1 MKLKCTNVLV
11 TIAMI
16 CSVLAMI
23 MNWIIYFGP
32 QDKYVQSFGVDVNT
46 ERIFDVRCII
56 CPILIVALYILAC
69 TITRKSQKKRTGLAI
84 SVIVLVS
91 HIILNVLN
99 VVCVVA
105 VNRKYAFFY
114 GASVLAKA
122 SILNN
127 MRNFMEKPFHIL
139 AMIFLAITIGT
150 LCGRDN
156 NMQQT
161 PYYGDPTYQMPTMDI
176 TRSLNPDNHHKI
188 EKGVYTV

>member
-32 QDKYVQSFGVDVNT
+32 QDKYIQSFGVDVNN
-46 ERIFDVRCII
+46 ERIFDIRCII
-56 CPILIVALYILAC
+56 CPILTVGLYILAC
-69 TITRKSQKKRTGLAI
+69 TITRKSQKKRTGLTI

-99 VVCVVA
+99 AIWVVA
-105 VNRKYAFFY
+105 VNRKYSFFY
-114 GASVLAKA
+114 GASELAKA

-161 PYYGDPTYQMPTMDI
+161 PYYGDPMYQMPNL
-176 TRSLNPDNHHKI
+176 SLIHI
-188 EKGVYTV
+188 

>member
-32 QDKYVQSFGVDVNT
+32 QDKYIQSFGVDVNN
-46 ERIFDVRCII
+46 ERIFDIRCII
-56 CPILIVALYILAC
+56 CPILTVGLYILAC
-69 TITRKSQKKRTGLAI
+69 TITRKSQKKRTGLTI
-84 SVIVLVS
+84 SIVVLVS

-99 VVCVVA
+99 VVSVVA

-161 PYYGDPTYQMPTMDI
+161 PYYGDPMYQMPNNGYNTQPQ
-176 TRSLNPDNHHKI
+176 SCLL
-188 EKGVYTV
+188 YTSPSPRD

>member
-32 QDKYVQSFGVDVNT
+32 QDKYVQYVQSFGVDVNT
-46 ERIFDVRCII
+46 ERIFDIRSII
-56 CPILIVALYILAC
+56 CTILTVGLYILAC
-69 TITRKSQKKRTGLAI
+69 TITRKSQKKRTGLTI
-84 SVIVLVS
+84 SIIVLVS

-99 VVCVVA
+99 AIWVIA
-105 VNRKYAFFY
+105 VNRKYAVFY
-114 GASVLAKA
+114 GALELAKA

-127 MRNFMEKPFHIL
+127 MRNVMEKPFHIL

-161 PYYGDPTYQMPTMDI
+161 PYYGDPMYQMPNNGYNTQPQSEQ
-176 TRSLNPDNHHKI
+176 SL
-188 EKGVYTV
+188 

>member
-11 TIAMI
+11 IIAMI

-56 CPILIVALYILAC
+56 CPILTVGLYILAC
-69 TITRKSQKKRTGLAI
+69 TITRKSQKKRTGLTI
-84 SVIVLVS
+84 SIVVLVS

-99 VVCVVA
+99 AIWVVA
-105 VNRKYAFFY
+105 VNRKYSFFY
-114 GASVLAKA
+114 GASELAKA

-161 PYYGDPTYQMPTMDI
+161 PYYGDPMYQMPSNGYNTQPQSGQ
-176 TRSLNPDNHHKI
+176 SL
-188 EKGVYTV
+188 

>member
-32 QDKYVQSFGVDVNT
+32 QDKYVQSFGVDVNN
-46 ERIFDVRCII
+46 ERIFDIRCII
-56 CPILIVALYILAC
+56 CPILTAGLYILAC

-91 HIILNVLN
+91 HIILNVFN

-105 VNRKYAFFY
+105 VNR
-114 GASVLAKA
+114 
-122 SILNN
+122 
-127 MRNFMEKPFHIL
+127 
-139 AMIFLAITIGT
+139 
-150 LCGRDN
+150 GR
-156 NMQQT
+156 QCW
-161 PYYGDPTYQMPTMDI
+161 
-176 TRSLNPDNHHKI
+176 RKLRF
-188 EKGVYTV
+188 

>member
-32 QDKYVQSFGVDVNT
+32 QDKYVQFFGVDVNN
-46 ERIFDVRCII
+46 ERIFDIRCII
-56 CPILIVALYILAC
+56 CPILTVGLYIL
-69 TITRKSQKKRTGLAI
+69 
-84 SVIVLVS
+84 
-91 HIILNVLN
+91 
-99 VVCVVA
+99 VCVVA

-156 NMQQT
+156 NIQQT
-161 PYYGDPTYQMPTMDI
+161 PYYGDPMYQMPNNGYNTQPQSGQ
-176 TRSLNPDNHHKI
+176 SL
-188 EKGVYTV
+188 

>member
-46 ERIFDVRCII
+46 ERIFDIRCII
-56 CPILIVALYILAC
+56 CP
-69 TITRKSQKKRTGLAI
+69 
-84 SVIVLVS
+84 
-91 HIILNVLN
+91 
-99 VVCVVA
+99 
-105 VNRKYAFFY
+105 
-114 GASVLAKA
+114 
-122 SILNN
+122 ILNN

-161 PYYGDPTYQMPTMDI
+161 PYYGDPMYQMPNNGYNTQPQSGQ
-176 TRSLNPDNHHKI
+176 SL
-188 EKGVYTV
+188 

>member
-1 MKLKCTNVLV
+1 MKLKCANVLV

-32 QDKYVQSFGVDVNT
+32 QDKYVQFFGVDVNN
-46 ERIFDVRCII
+46 ERIFDIRCII
-56 CPILIVALYILAC
+56 CPILTVGLYILAC

-156 NMQQT
+156 NIQQT
-161 PYYGDPTYQMPTMDI
+161 PYYGDPMYQMPNNGYNTQPQSGQ
-176 TRSLNPDNHHKI
+176 SL
-188 EKGVYTV
+188 

>member
-46 ERIFDVRCII
+46 ERIFDIRSII
-56 CPILIVALYILAC
+56 CPILTVGLYILAC

-84 SVIVLVS
+84 SVIILVS

-150 LCGRDN
+150 LCGKDN
-156 NMQQT
+156 NVQPQS
-161 PYYGDPTYQMPTMDI
+161 GQ
-176 TRSLNPDNHHKI
+176 SL
-188 EKGVYTV
+188 

>member
-1 MKLKCTNVLV
+1 
-11 TIAMI
+11 MI
-16 CSVLAMI
+16 
-23 MNWIIYFGP
+23 N
-32 QDKYVQSFGVDVNT
+32 N
-46 ERIFDVRCII
+46 ERIFDILRII
-56 CPILIVALYILAC
+56 CLILTVGLYILAC

-139 AMIFLAITIGT
+139 AMIFLG
-150 LCGRDN
+150 
-156 NMQQT
+156 
-161 PYYGDPTYQMPTMDI
+161 
-176 TRSLNPDNHHKI
+176 NHDWNVMR
-188 EKGVYTV
+188 KG

>member
-32 QDKYVQSFGVDVNT
+32 QDKYVQFFGVDVNT
-46 ERIFDVRCII
+46 ERILDIRSII
-56 CPILIVALYILAC
+56 CPILTVGLYILAC

-84 SVIVLVS
+84 SIVVLVS

-99 VVCVVA
+99 AVWVVA
-105 VNRKYAFFY
+105 VNRKYSFFY
-114 GASVLAKA
+114 GASELAKA

-161 PYYGDPTYQMPTMDI
+161 HTMVIRCTKCRTMGI
-176 TRSLNPDNHHKI
+176 TRNLNLDNHYKT

>member
-32 QDKYVQSFGVDVNT
+32 QGKYVQFFGVDVNN
-46 ERIFDVRCII
+46 ERIFDIRCII
-56 CPILIVALYILAC
+56 CPILTVGLYILAC

-84 SVIVLVS
+84 SIVVLVS

-99 VVCVVA
+99 VIWVVA
-105 VNRKYAFFY
+105 VNRKYSFYY
-114 GASVLAKA
+114 GASELAKA

-161 PYYGDPTYQMPTMDI
+161 PYYGDPMYQMPSNGYNTQPQSGQ
-176 TRSLNPDNHHKI
+176 SL
-188 EKGVYTV
+188 

>member
-32 QDKYVQSFGVDVNT
+32 QDKYVQSFGVDVNN
-46 ERIFDVRCII
+46 ERIFDIRCII
-56 CPILIVALYILAC
+56 CPILTAGLYILAC

-91 HIILNVLN
+91 HIILNVFN

-105 VNRKYAFFY
+105 VTGNMPFFMGRQCWRKLRF
-114 GASVLAKA
+114 
-122 SILNN
+122 
-127 MRNFMEKPFHIL
+127 
-139 AMIFLAITIGT
+139 
-150 LCGRDN
+150 
-156 NMQQT
+156 
-161 PYYGDPTYQMPTMDI
+161 
-176 TRSLNPDNHHKI
+176 
-188 EKGVYTV
+188 

>member
-16 CSVLAMI
+16 WSVLAMI

-32 QDKYVQSFGVDVNT
+32 QDKYVQYVQSFGVDVNT
-46 ERIFDVRCII
+46 ERIFDIRSII
-56 CPILIVALYILAC
+56 CPILTVGLYILAC
-69 TITRKSQKKRTGLAI
+69 TITRKSQKKRTGLTI

-99 VVCVVA
+99 AIWVIV
-105 VNRKYAFFY
+105 VNRKYAVFY
-114 GASVLAKA
+114 GALELAKA

-127 MRNFMEKPFHIL
+127 MRNVMEKPFHIL

-150 LCGRDN
+150 LCGKDN
-156 NMQQT
+156 NVQPQSEQVER
-161 PYYGDPTYQMPTMDI
+161 YAQNGV
-176 TRSLNPDNHHKI
+176 SLNI
-188 EKGVYTV
+188 I

>member
-11 TIAMI
+11 IIAMI

-32 QDKYVQSFGVDVNT
+32 QDKYVQSFGVDACTVLNFDFVCM
-46 ERIFDVRCII
+46 IFS
-56 CPILIVALYILAC
+56 ILTVCLYILAC
-69 TITRKSQKKRTGLAI
+69 TITRKSQKKRTGLTI
-84 SVIVLVS
+84 SIVVLVS

-99 VVCVVA
+99 AIWVVA
-105 VNRKYAFFY
+105 VNRKYSFFY
-114 GASVLAKA
+114 GASELAKA

-150 LCGRDN
+150 LCGKDN
-156 NMQQT
+156 NVQQT
-161 PYYGDPTYQMPTMDI
+161 PYYGDPMYQMPNNGYNTQPQSGQ
-176 TRSLNPDNHHKI
+176 SL
-188 EKGVYTV
+188 

>member
-32 QDKYVQSFGVDVNT
+32 QDKYIQSFGVDVNN
-46 ERIFDVRCII
+46 ERIFDIRCII
-56 CPILIVALYILAC
+56 CPILTVGLYILAC

-99 VVCVVA
+99 VVSVVA

-122 SILNN
+122 SILYN

-161 PYYGDPTYQMPTMDI
+161 PYYGDPMYQMPNNGYNTQPQS
-176 TRSLNPDNHHKI
+176 RQSL
-188 EKGVYTV
+188 

>member
-32 QDKYVQSFGVDVNT
+32 QDKYIQSFGVDVNN
-46 ERIFDVRCII
+46 ERIFDIRCII
-56 CPILIVALYILAC
+56 CPILTVGLYILAC
-69 TITRKSQKKRTGLAI
+69 TITRKSQKKRTGLTI
-84 SVIVLVS
+84 SIVVLVS

-99 VVCVVA
+99 VVSVVA

-161 PYYGDPTYQMPTMDI
+161 PYYGDPMYQMP
-176 TRSLNPDNHHKI
+176 NNGHPDKLLLLFLCLCHLHFA
-188 EKGVYTV
+188 

>member
-16 CSVLAMI
+16 CSALAMI

-32 QDKYVQSFGVDVNT
+32 QHKYVQFFGVDVNT
-46 ERIFDVRCII
+46 ERIFDIRSII
-56 CPILIVALYILAC
+56 CPILTVGLYILAC
-69 TITRKSQKKRTGLAI
+69 TITRKSQKKRTGLMI
-84 SVIVLVS
+84 SIIVLVS

-99 VVCVVA
+99 VIWMVA
-105 VNRKYAFFY
+105 VNQKYAVFY

-150 LCGRDN
+150 LCGKDN

-161 PYYGDPTYQMPTMDI
+161 PYYGDPMYQIPNNGYNTQPQSEQ
-176 TRSLNPDNHHKI
+176 SL
-188 EKGVYTV
+188 

>member
-16 CSVLAMI
+16 WSVLAMI

-46 ERIFDVRCII
+46 ERIFDVRYII
-56 CPILIVALYILAC
+56 CPILTVVLYILAC
-69 TITRKSQKKRTGLAI
+69 TITRKSQKKRNGLAI
-84 SVIVLVS
+84 SIVVLVS

-99 VVCVVA
+99 AVWVVA
-105 VNRKYAFFY
+105 VNREYALFY
-114 GASVLAKA
+114 GASMLAKA

-127 MRNFMEKPFHIL
+127 MRNFMENPFHIL

-150 LCGRDN
+150 LCGKDN
-156 NMQQT
+156 NVQPQS
-161 PYYGDPTYQMPTMDI
+161 GQ
-176 TRSLNPDNHHKI
+176 SL
-188 EKGVYTV
+188 

>member
-23 MNWIIYFGP
+23 MNWFIYFGP
-32 QDKYVQSFGVDVNT
+32 QDKYVQFFGVDVNT
-46 ERIFDVRCII
+46 ERILDIRSII
-56 CPILIVALYILAC
+56 CPILTVGLYILAC
-69 TITRKSQKKRTGLAI
+69 TITRKSQKKRTGLTI
-84 SVIVLVS
+84 SIVVLVS

-99 VVCVVA
+99 AIWVVA
-105 VNRKYAFFY
+105 VNRKYSFFY
-114 GASVLAKA
+114 GASELAKA

-161 PYYGDPTYQMPTMDI
+161 PYYGDPMYQMPSNGYNTQPQSGQ
-176 TRSLNPDNHHKI
+176 SL
-188 EKGVYTV
+188 

>member
-32 QDKYVQSFGVDVNT
+32 QDKYVQFFGVDVNT
-46 ERIFDVRCII
+46 ERIFDIRSII
-56 CPILIVALYILAC
+56 CPILIVAMYILAC

-84 SVIVLVS
+84 SIVVLVS
-91 HIILNVLN
+91 HSILSVLN
-99 VVCVVA
+99 AIWVVA
-105 VNRKYAFFY
+105 INRKYSVFY
-114 GASVLAKA
+114 GTWELAKA

-127 MRNFMEKPFHIL
+127 MRNFMERPFHIL

-161 PYYGDPTYQMPTMDI
+161 PYYGDPMYQMPNNGYNTQPQ
-176 TRSLNPDNHHKI
+176 SL
-188 EKGVYTV
+188 